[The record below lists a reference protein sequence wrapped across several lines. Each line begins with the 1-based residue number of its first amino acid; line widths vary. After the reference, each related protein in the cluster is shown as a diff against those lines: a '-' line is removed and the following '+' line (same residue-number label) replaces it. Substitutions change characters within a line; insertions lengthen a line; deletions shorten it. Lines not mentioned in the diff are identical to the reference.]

1 MGHSVT
7 VLTELDCLASCFMSP
22 VNRKDWCG
30 VFFLELSSVE
40 LLKSFSREQRDIL
53 VWKEMNLAL
62 LLSKDLMCFLMKN
75 VAL

>member
-1 MGHSVT
+1 M
-7 VLTELDCLASCFMSP
+7 LTELDCLASCFMSP